1 MTLSSPPNETS
12 PSPTSNASGSILR
25 EYTSPT
31 CKLQISAN
39 PSALEKWTRKPTLK
53 NQRFL
58 LSLEDPRLSEDQW
71 VNLRGDRLKLAA
83 LTEAVTTYV
92 QGFLS
97 QSRSIAQPYN
107 QIELTESPTAEVSTF
122 TQGIS
127 IQPKGLLAH
136 TLKLG
141 TIATEATGDSLSLT
155 STQLADLA
163 SVLDEHGSATLD
175 LPALNRDTAWMRSP
189 TAWGKIA
196 AFSLLSVGITASVL
210 NQFSPKQTPI
220 QIASQASS
228 SDQRITPP
236 QVPQPTPTPS
246 VFVSP
251 SNKLPGQPAPT
262 PGSTTPPIAVDSNTS
277 NPTTQDRAKTDPAK
291 TEKTDTTEKTGAETV
306 ESTGKA
312 APKKE
317 VTSQNGQSADKLS
330 GTVQPV
336 PVASQRKASP
346 SSSDTARAR
355 AEAPSADQDPEPPA
369 LMDQIEAIQAKIA
382 QKWSPP
388 EKTSDELTYIIEIA
402 PDGKIN
408 NVNPE
413 GKASPAAEAI
423 LPSKGTT
430 IAPAIPSTNSPYKVR
445 VFFYPDG
452 TVSVKKA

>member
-1 MTLSSPPNETS
+1 MTLSSPPSETS
-12 PSPTSNASGSILR
+12 PFPTSNTSGAVLR

-71 VNLRGDRLKLAA
+71 ITLRGDRLKLAA

-107 QIELTESPTAEVSTF
+107 QIELTESPAAEISASA
-122 TQGIS
+122 QGIS
-127 IQPKGLLAH
+127 LQPKGLLAH

-141 TIATEATGDSLSLT
+141 TIATEATGDRLSLT

-163 SVLDEHGSATLD
+163 SVLDEHSTATLD

-236 QVPQPTPTPS
+236 QVPQPAPTPS

-251 SNKLPGQPAPT
+251 SLPGRQ
-262 PGSTTPPIAVDSNTS
+262 TPPIGAFSSTPPIVVDSNTS
-277 NPTTQDRAKTDPAK
+277 NPSTQDTAKIDAAKIAKTDTP
-291 TEKTDTTEKTGAETV
+291 EKTGTGTV
-306 ESTGKA
+306 ESTA
-312 APKKE
+312 RATPKKSE
-317 VTSQNGQSADKLS
+317 ISQNRQNSGNLS

-336 PVASQRKASP
+336 PIASQ
-346 SSSDTARAR
+346 TRAI
-355 AEAPSADQDPEPPA
+355 APSDKARTEAAAPDPEPPPA
-369 LMDQIEAIQAKIA
+369 LIDQIESIQAKIP
-382 QKWSPP
+382 QKWSPT
-388 EKTSDELTYIIEIA
+388 EKTSDKLTYIIEITS
-402 PDGKIN
+402 DGKI
-408 NVNPE
+408 VTTSPE

-423 LPSKGTT
+423 LPVKGTT
-430 IAPAIPSTNSPYKVR
+430 IAPALPSTNSPYKVR